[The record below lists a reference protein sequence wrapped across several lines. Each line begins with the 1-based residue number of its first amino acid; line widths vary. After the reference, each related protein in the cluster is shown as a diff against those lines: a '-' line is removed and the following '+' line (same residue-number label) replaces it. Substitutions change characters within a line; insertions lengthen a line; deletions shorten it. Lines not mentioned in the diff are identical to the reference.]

1 MDPAAEFL
9 KENARGDLVAW
20 EVQREAASR
29 FRMTPHRVEGII
41 LSMGLLPARYAKNR
55 ETIGIAQQ
63 KKLFDGTVAVVG
75 CGGLGGYV
83 IEELARLGVGTIKAI
98 DPDVFEEHN
107 LNRQV
112 ICTLSSLGKAKV
124 EAARDR
130 VASINPACDLLP
142 VQTAL
147 NGQTA
152 PVLLGNADVAVDGLD
167 SIPARLELADACMR
181 FRIPL
186 VHGAIGGWYAV
197 VLTQREGSSGSIRRL
212 YEGAKGAKGIEETLG
227 SPSFTPAIAAS
238 IEAAEVC
245 KLLTG
250 EGPVL
255 DDRMLFINLLD
266 MTVETFRV

>member
-1 MDPAAEFL
+1 MDPAAQFL

-29 FRMTPHRVEGII
+29 FGTTPHHVEGVI

-55 ETIGIAQQ
+55 EMIGIAQQ
-63 KKLFDGTVAVVG
+63 RRLFDGTVAVVG

-112 ICTLSSLGKAKV
+112 TCTLSSLGRAKV

-130 VASINPACDLLP
+130 VAAINPACEVFSL
-142 VQTAL
+142 QTAL
-147 NGQTA
+147 TTENA
-152 PVLLGNADVAVDGLD
+152 PVLLGGADVAVDGLD
-167 SIPARLELADACMR
+167 SIPARLELADACTR
-181 FRIPL
+181 LRTPL

-197 VLTQREGSSGSIRRL
+197 VLTQREGSAGIRRL
-212 YEGAKGAKGIEETLG
+212 YGGTKGAKGIEETLG

-250 EGPVL
+250 EGPTL

-266 MTVETFRV
+266 MTIETFEL